1 MQLSTHLPWPVQCN
15 AEKKSLLQAEAGNDT
30 ELQRIVVRSL
40 QPGPV
45 ARAARN
51 TQTPSVQVAGSE
63 TTSQLPS
70 SPKTAESGGG
80 APFAGPSKR
89 LKLAILCAVTLQ
101 NAGYALVR
109 RYSRGYLQEKYSAS
123 SALFV
128 SETAKL
134 LLSAVY
140 VCTSDAPSDVPAGS
154 PLSKYAHLI
163 RHSLKMA
170 VPAVI
175 DLIMNPSP

>member
-1 MQLSTHLPWPVQCN
+1 M
-15 AEKKSLLQAEAGNDT
+15 
-30 ELQRIVVRSL
+30 
-40 QPGPV
+40 
-45 ARAARN
+45 
-51 TQTPSVQVAGSE
+51 
-63 TTSQLPS
+63 
-70 SPKTAESGGG
+70 
-80 APFAGPSKR
+80 
-89 LKLAILCAVTLQ
+89 
-101 NAGYALVR
+101 R

-163 RHSLKMA
+163 RRSLKMA

-175 DLIMNPSP
+175 YLIMNLLGFLSLAHIDASTFAIVSQMKVRSLAPLPPPPPLPLPPPPPLPLPPPPPLPLPPPSPLRHRLRLSLSLDTACTV

>member
-1 MQLSTHLPWPVQCN
+1 M
-15 AEKKSLLQAEAGNDT
+15 
-30 ELQRIVVRSL
+30 
-40 QPGPV
+40 
-45 ARAARN
+45 
-51 TQTPSVQVAGSE
+51 
-63 TTSQLPS
+63 
-70 SPKTAESGGG
+70 
-80 APFAGPSKR
+80 
-89 LKLAILCAVTLQ
+89 
-101 NAGYALVR
+101 R

-163 RHSLKMA
+163 RRSLKMA

-175 DLIMNPSP
+175 YLIMNLLGFLSLAHIDASTFAIVSQMKVRSLAPLPPPPPLPLPPPSPLRLRLRLSLSLDTACTV

>member
-1 MQLSTHLPWPVQCN
+1 M
-15 AEKKSLLQAEAGNDT
+15 
-30 ELQRIVVRSL
+30 
-40 QPGPV
+40 
-45 ARAARN
+45 
-51 TQTPSVQVAGSE
+51 
-63 TTSQLPS
+63 
-70 SPKTAESGGG
+70 
-80 APFAGPSKR
+80 
-89 LKLAILCAVTLQ
+89 
-101 NAGYALVR
+101 R

-123 SALFV
+123 SALLV

-175 DLIMNPSP
+175 YLIMNLLGFLSLAHIDASTFAIVSQMKVRTRLSIGSPRHV

>member
-1 MQLSTHLPWPVQCN
+1 M
-15 AEKKSLLQAEAGNDT
+15 
-30 ELQRIVVRSL
+30 
-40 QPGPV
+40 
-45 ARAARN
+45 
-51 TQTPSVQVAGSE
+51 
-63 TTSQLPS
+63 
-70 SPKTAESGGG
+70 
-80 APFAGPSKR
+80 
-89 LKLAILCAVTLQ
+89 
-101 NAGYALVR
+101 R

-154 PLSKYAHLI
+154 PLSKYLHLI

-175 DLIMNPSP
+175 YLVMNLLGFLSLAHIDASTFAIVSQMKVLPRSSSGDSSGSSGSSSSSSTLAMASQMKVLGAPLPIGSAPPRHVQ

>member
-1 MQLSTHLPWPVQCN
+1 MQV
-15 AEKKSLLQAEAGNDT
+15 G
-30 ELQRIVVRSL
+30 
-40 QPGPV
+40 
-45 ARAARN
+45 
-51 TQTPSVQVAGSE
+51 GSE
-63 TTSQLPS
+63 TTSQLPL
-70 SPKTAESGGG
+70 SPKTAESGGVT
-80 APFAGPSKR
+80 PFAGPSKR
-89 LKLAILCAVTLQ
+89 LKMAILCAVTLQ

-109 RYSRGYLQEKYSAS
+109 RYSRGYLRETYSAS

-175 DLIMNPSP
+175 YLIMNLLGFLSLAHIDASTFAIVSQMKVRTHLSIGSPRHV